1 MGWYQRRVH
10 GAGFLCWE
18 DCESRGEDVIDMGVY
33 CQHPIEIEVQE
44 KRDRA
49 AKELTCAEGKLVG
62 ISEIGV
68 GVCME
73 ECPPGMIEVGMN
85 CVQSNFGETVAA
97 VALTSAQLAPV
108 QVCYTAIAP
117 LAYSYLL
124 DYLMNP
130 ELVDIDTD
138 FGPFLDCAWTLIE
151 TMAML
156 DDSWSQHNGVT
167 VAVTVA
173 ATGKAASFGLSP
185 YYGLAFEFADRDNV
199 RVWHFGGACGSAS
212 LMPLDPDDG
221 LFSASASAGMSIYR
235 TVEDIKGSALFL
247 TMGASILTPIGFNV
261 DVGSTWSFD
270 AECSISGMTASS
282 GISTPTN
289 GPAAGTFELG
299 ICHNP
304 FIEQIGNDIKSP
316 AASAKAPKAQK
327 AVPMDTA
334 MEKQMET
341 NSERIAMYQALRAKK
356 SGQ

>member
-1 MGWYQRRVH
+1 
-10 GAGFLCWE
+10 
-18 DCESRGEDVIDMGVY
+18 MGVY

-44 KRDRA
+44 TRDRA
-49 AKELTCAEGKLVG
+49 SKELTCAEGKLLG

-68 GVCME
+68 GVCLE
-73 ECPPGMIEVGMN
+73 ECPVGYIEVGIN
-85 CVQSNFGETVAA
+85 CVLANFDETVAA

-108 QVCYTAIAP
+108 QICYSAIAP

-124 DYLMNP
+124 DYLLNP
-130 ELVDIDTD
+130 DIVDIDTD

-156 DDSWSQHNGVT
+156 DESWSRDNGVT

-185 YYGLAFEFADRDNV
+185 YYGLAFEFVDRDNV
-199 RVWHFGGACGSAS
+199 RVWHFGGVCGSAS

-235 TVEDIKGSALFL
+235 TVDDIEGSALFL

-261 DVGSTWSFD
+261 DIGSTWSFD

-282 GISTPTN
+282 GISTPS
-289 GPAAGTFELG
+289 GAPAGGAFEVG
-299 ICHNP
+299 VCYNP
-304 FIEQIGNDIKSP
+304 FLEQISGNLQSP
-316 AASAKAPKAQK
+316 RSSAKAPEALNLT
-327 AVPMDTA
+327 PMDT
-334 MEKQMET
+334 ETETERERDNEMET
-341 NSERIAMYQALRAKK
+341 NSERVAMYQALNAKRHRPK
-356 SGQ
+356 GYERIPIFEL